1 MAEFLNYVIV
11 GLANGFIYSLIALGF
26 VLIYK
31 CSGILN
37 FAQGAI
43 AILGA
48 YFFYSFASQLG
59 LPIVVSILLTLLFGA
74 LLGVIVQRFM
84 LNRLIGQPIFSIIV
98 LTLALSELLRGIMYI
113 SWGSDLLSAPALFP
127 AGSIDIANIAALS
140 YSHIA
145 FLVITLVLI
154 SGFAVFYN
162 RTKLGLAMK
171 CTADDTVVAT
181 SLGIRVPAILT
192 IAWIVACCTA
202 VVAGILLTNVMGI
215 SYNVSQIGFKAMAV
229 ALVGGLESLPGV
241 LIIGP
246 LLGIIEFLAAGYLDP
261 IVSGGMRDLAP
272 FIILLLVLII
282 RPNGVFG
289 WERIERV

>member
-48 YFFYSFASQLG
+48 YFFYLFATQLG
-59 LPIVVSILLTLLFGA
+59 LPIVVAILLTLVFGA

-98 LTLALSELLRGIMYI
+98 LTLALSELLRGIMYV
-113 SWGSDLLSAPALFP
+113 SWGSDLLSAPPLFP
-127 AGSIDIANIAALS
+127 AGSILIANIAALS

-154 SGFAVFYN
+154 TGFAVFYN
-162 RTKLGLAMK
+162 RTKVGLAMK

-215 SYNVSQIGFKAMAV
+215 SYNVAQIGFKAIAV

-261 IVSGGMRDLAP
+261 IVAGGMRDLAP
-272 FIILLLVLII
+272 FVILLLVLII
-282 RPNGVFG
+282 RPNGIFG

>member
-48 YFFYSFASQLG
+48 YFFYSFATQLG
-59 LPIVVSILLTLLFGA
+59 LPIVVAILLALASAVLLA
-74 LLGVIVQRFM
+74 VIVQRFM
-84 LNRLIGQPIFSIIV
+84 LNRLIGQPILSIIV
-98 LTLALSELLRGIMYI
+98 LTLALSELLRGVMYV
-113 SWGSDLLSAPALFP
+113 SWGADLLNAPQLFP
-127 AGSIDIANIAALS
+127 MGGISIANIATVS

-145 FLVITLVLI
+145 FLVITLVFI
-154 SGFAVFYN
+154 GGFAIFYN
-162 RTKLGLAMK
+162 RTKVGLAMK

-192 IAWIVACCTA
+192 IAWVVACCTA
-202 VVAGILLTNVMGI
+202 MVAGILLTNVMGI
-215 SYNVSQIGFKAMAV
+215 SYNLSQIGFKAIAV

-246 LLGIIEFLAAGYLDP
+246 LMGIIEFLAAGYLDP

-282 RPNGVFG
+282 RPNGIFG
-289 WERIERV
+289 WARIERV